1 MKLMEFHELLIA
13 NKKYCVGNNLYCQ
26 DCPLCEDCLLQD
38 ELYDVKYDVLLKRVE
53 KVKEFFDGN

>member
-1 MKLMEFHELLIA
+1 MELMEFHKLLIA
-13 NKKYCVGNNLYCQ
+13 NKKYCIGNNLYCQ

-38 ELYDVKYDVLLKRVE
+38 ELHAVEYGVLRKRVE

>member
-1 MKLMEFHELLIA
+1 MELMKFHKLLIA
-13 NKKYCVGNNLYCQ
+13 NKKYCIDNNLYCQ

-38 ELYDVKYDVLLKRVE
+38 ELYDVKYDVLLERVE